1 MSDTVEVIS
10 VIENSEYRELTDE
23 LEVLQIG

>member
-1 MSDTVEVIS
+1 MSDTVEVIF